1 MLEGQRGRAL
11 GRGLPI
17 REYASAG
24 GVVVT
29 HSGEQVLVLL
39 RRNRPGPD
47 GHPEIRLPK
56 GHIEPD
62 EKPKQAALREV
73 CEEAGLSQ
81 VGILASLG
89 HQLVEFDWKGYHYAR
104 DETYFLMIVLPSTQF
119 RKPEAQ
125 FDRLW
130 LPWDAALEQLTFEAE
145 REWVQRAYDVCRQ
158 QLQNVPNQDA

>member
-1 MLEGQRGRAL
+1 MPEGQRRKVFGS
-11 GRGLPI
+11 GPPI

-24 GVVVT
+24 GVVVAQ
-29 HSGEQVLVLL
+29 SGELVLVLL

-62 EKPKQAALREV
+62 ETPEQAARREV
-73 CEEAGLSQ
+73 REEAGLSQ
-81 VGILASLG
+81 VRILASLG

-104 DETYFLMIVLPSTQF
+104 DETYFLMAVLSSTQF

-130 LPWDAALEQLTFEAE
+130 LPWDAALEQLTFKAE
-145 REWVQRAYDVCRQ
+145 QEWVQRAYVVYKQ
-158 QLQNVPNQDA
+158 QLQDVPNQHT